1 MILYYDLH
9 VLILLIIIISWRTAS
24 RTLRNHL
31 KGLQQFKKSNNPRNN
46 FHALQ
51 TWPPELQFEINTNI
65 NQPKVVAVSQIS
77 LSLVISNFSEY
88 NEGLNLQRREE
99 MVPGNISYKDVARY
113 QRRWYAFG
121 RSMVKGLRRK
131 KFSSFTM
138 TQAFDIE
145 QCWSY
150 VTWYK
155 NPIINDDI
163 PDDFILQIGYKD
175 ISNKR
180 LSIEN
185 IAEIIIEIGRVC
197 KSKKDD
203 NSFIC
208 WPVKWLCGFCQP
220 YFKKFM

>member
-1 MILYYDLH
+1 
-9 VLILLIIIISWRTAS
+9 
-24 RTLRNHL
+24 
-31 KGLQQFKKSNNPRNN
+31 
-46 FHALQ
+46 
-51 TWPPELQFEINTNI
+51 
-65 NQPKVVAVSQIS
+65 
-77 LSLVISNFSEY
+77 
-88 NEGLNLQRREE
+88 
-99 MVPGNISYKDVARY
+99 
-113 QRRWYAFG
+113 
-121 RSMVKGLRRK
+121 
-131 KFSSFTM
+131 M

-150 VTWYK
+150 VTGYK

-208 WPVKWLCGFCQP
+208 
-220 YFKKFM
+220 